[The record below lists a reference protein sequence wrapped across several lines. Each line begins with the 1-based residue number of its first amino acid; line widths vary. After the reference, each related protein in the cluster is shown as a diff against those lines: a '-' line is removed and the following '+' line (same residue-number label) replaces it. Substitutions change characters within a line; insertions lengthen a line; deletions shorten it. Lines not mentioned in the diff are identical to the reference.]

1 MSTAAVARVRKSLV
15 EAPWQLWASQFL
27 AILRIETKKSL
38 WMRRSIW
45 IYLLAFAPAVMFGI
59 HALTSPM
66 GRNCSIA
73 EDTRIFAYVF
83 QIFYLRVGIFFGCMG
98 LFTWLF
104 RGEVVEKSLHYYF
117 LSPVRREVLVAG
129 KFAAGLLTASL
140 VFGSSV
146 LLCFTFAYGHF
157 GKVGNDFVFNG
168 PGFGYLMSYLL
179 VTVLACLGFGSLFLA
194 LSLIFKNPII
204 PGLVVLLWETFH
216 AVAPSLL
223 QKLSVSFYLKQ
234 LCPVTVPPD
243 GLMALFTVIAEP
255 VSPWLA
261 VPGLMCLSLAILT
274 YACLRIRRTE
284 ISYLA
289 D

>member
-1 MSTAAVARVRKSLV
+1 MSSTAIAPTRKSFS
-15 EAPWQLWASQFL
+15 EMPWQLWATQL
-27 AILRIETKKSL
+27 TAVLRIEIKKAL

-45 IYLLAFAPAVMFGI
+45 IYILAFAPTLMFGI

-66 GRNCSIA
+66 GRNCNIE
-73 EDTRIFAYVF
+73 EDTRILAYTF

-104 RGEVVEKSLHYYF
+104 RGEIVEKSLHYYF
-117 LSPVRREVLVAG
+117 LSPMRRELLVAG
-129 KFAAGLLTASL
+129 KFLAGFITTVL
-140 VFGSSV
+140 VFCASV
-146 LLCFTFAYGHF
+146 FVCFIFVYGHF
-157 GKVGNDFVFNG
+157 GAPGRAFVFNG
-168 PGFGYLMSYLL
+168 PGLGQLGSYLL
-179 VTVLACLGFGSLFLA
+179 VTVLACLGFGSIFLM

-204 PGLVVLLWETFH
+204 PGVVVLLWESFH

-223 QKLSVSFYLKQ
+223 QKFSVTFYLKQ
-234 LCPVTVPPD
+234 LTPVTIPPD
-243 GLMALFTVIAEP
+243 GLMALFTVLAEP

-261 VPGLMCLSLAILT
+261 VPGLLVLSSAILVF
-274 YACLRIRRTE
+274 AAFRIRRTE